1 MNSQSAKFIITILA
15 TISAGIPI
23 WTVSSRNLN
32 LTDPS
37 FLSVLFLI
45 GIAVAVIANLFSN
58 LKPGDLIGAITAGF
72 ALTIIIRFMADMF
85 FGTSNLS
92 MIGLQ
97 LLIATVVGA
106 LSSWAV
112 TFAMGFKSENKPVK
126 NK

>member
-1 MNSQSAKFIITILA
+1 
-15 TISAGIPI
+15 
-23 WTVSSRNLN
+23 
-32 LTDPS
+32 
-37 FLSVLFLI
+37 
-45 GIAVAVIANLFSN
+45 
-58 LKPGDLIGAITAGF
+58 
-72 ALTIIIRFMADMF
+72 MADMF

-97 LLIATVVGA
+97 LLFATVVGA